1 MPPES
6 LPLAFGEPDRL
17 AGAVPL
23 GPQAVLLRGMARE
36 RAGAL
41 VAAVEEIARVAP
53 FRHMMTPGG
62 REMSVALTNC
72 GAVGWVTDRTGY
84 RYDAIDPA
92 TGHPWPAMPAAFADL
107 AASAA
112 SQAGF
117 SDFQPDACLL
127 NRYVPGARL
136 SLHQDRNERDYGQ
149 PIVSISLGLPAIFL
163 WGGNARADR
172 PVRVALLHGDVAVWG
187 GSDRLAFHG
196 VNPLAPGLH
205 PMTGAVRYNLTFR
218 KAL

>member
-1 MPPES
+1 
-6 LPLAFGEPDRL
+6 
-17 AGAVPL
+17 
-23 GPQAVLLRGMARE
+23 
-36 RAGAL
+36 
-41 VAAVEEIARVAP
+41 
-53 FRHMMTPGG
+53 MMTPGG

-117 SDFQPDACLL
+117 SDFLPDACLL